1 MNRYQHQAVLLEEA
15 VSSLNLRG
23 DGFYLDATYGRGGHS
38 RAIMAGLDEQGCLFC
53 LDKDP
58 QAVAAG
64 MEEWSD
70 EPRFSIVQG
79 SFAELD
85 RITQVWK
92 IERNLDG
99 ILLDLGVS
107 SPQLDDP
114 ERGFSFLKDGPLDM
128 RMDPTKGT
136 SAAMWLADA
145 SEREISRVF
154 WEFGEERHARR
165 IARSIVK
172 TRQQQCLESTT
183 QLAELIEQTIG
194 RWDHKHPATRCFQ
207 AIRIF
212 INNELGDLASGLEA
226 AIEQLRPGGRLVAI
240 SFHSLEDR
248 LVKRTFREAARPG
261 RVRRNIP
268 EHPSWSPKLKLIGKP
283 QRPSVDEIST
293 NPRARSAIMRV
304 AQKLGSESSGLADVG
319 RS

>member
-1 MNRYQHQAVLLEEA
+1 MNEYQHQAVLLEEA
-15 VSSLNLRG
+15 VSSLRVRG
-23 DGFYLDATYGRGGHS
+23 DGNYLDATFGRGGHS
-38 RAIMAGLDEQGCLFC
+38 RAIMARLTEQGRLYT

-64 MEEWSD
+64 LEEWGD
-70 EPRFSIVQG
+70 DPRFSIVQG
-79 SFAELD
+79 SFAEMD
-85 RITQVWK
+85 RMVREWQ

-114 ERGFSFLKDGPLDM
+114 ERGFSFRNGGPLDM
-128 RMDPTKGT
+128 RMDPTTGV
-136 SAAMWLADA
+136 SAAEWLAETP
-145 SEREISRVF
+145 EREMSRVF

-165 IARSIVK
+165 IARSIVNA
-172 TRQQQCLESTT
+172 RQQQPLETTT
-183 QLAELIEQTIG
+183 QLAELIESTIG
-194 RWDHKHPATRCFQ
+194 KHEKKHPATRCFQ
-207 AIRIF
+207 AIRIVV
-212 INNELGDLASGLEA
+212 NDELGDLASGLDA
-226 AIEQLRPGGRLVAI
+226 AIRQLRPGGRLVAI

-268 EHPSWSPKLKLIGKP
+268 AHPDWSPRLKLIGKAI
-283 QRPSVDEIST
+283 RPSEQEISA

-304 AQKLGSESSGLADVG
+304 AEKIGSATQQE
-319 RS
+319 